1 MIIIVESGSTK
12 SDWVAIDGDIKKSF
26 KTIGLNPYFHNEKD
40 VQEAICS
47 TPGLAEL
54 APFVSK
60 IHFYGAGC
68 SAAHL
73 NVIIQRGI
81 ENVFTNA
88 KVSVDHDLLACAYA
102 TYEGRPQISCILG
115 TGSNSCYYDGESVS
129 EEVPALGYILG
140 DEGSGSYFGKK
151 LIADFLY
158 KKLPENIARKM
169 RLDGWT
175 KDKLIEHIYRL
186 PHANVFLAS
195 FMPIIVEFRDEPYVI
210 NMVKAG
216 FDHFVQNHVLCFSY
230 CREVDVNFVGSIA
243 HFFEDE
249 LREICNNNGVRLSN
263 IVRRPIDGLIHY
275 HQQKLVNA

>member
-26 KTIGLNPYFHNEKD
+26 KTIGLNPYFHNEID

-68 SAAHL
+68 SAEHL
-73 NVIIQRGI
+73 NAIIQRGI
-81 ENVFTNA
+81 ESVFTNA
-88 KVSVDHDLLACAYA
+88 EVSVDHDLLACAYA

-151 LIADFLY
+151 LIADFLH
-158 KKLPENIARKM
+158 KKLPESMARKM

-195 FMPIIVEFRDEPYVI
+195 FMPIIVEFKDEPYVI

-216 FDHFVQNHVLCFSY
+216 FDHFIQNHVLCFSNW
-230 CREVDVNFVGSIA
+230 REVDVNFVGSIA

-249 LREICNNNGVRLSN
+249 LREICNKNGVRLSN